1 MANISSRAEAAR
13 EAARSEGGQ
22 FGTQS
27 RTAPVDLDDDVA
39 RRRAEDQAALDTEI
53 AGTVGVPAHQ
63 LTPGSTVISPE
74 LDQFWMVERR
84 TVIRAVPAAD
94 GKTLLVTSKSNSPSY
109 TLLDP
114 GTRLAVA
121 PRELDADLRGTLD
134 VFAGPRLARPGT
146 PEHRELL
153 AHAGAAVNEFDV
165 RVGTAGK
172 HGCHLPAVTLRVCSQ
187 RGHGTVH
194 QLGTWVDPDTAR
206 RDIAAYRDALAEL
219 KVGRSTAPVSKAAA
233 SIEDVTHV
241 DTQVGVQTETLVAVG
256 PRGDADTSKDTD
268 SVIAISTV
276 GGAAVIDDPV
286 AFKRALDLAEMSL
299 DHLTMRPAR

>member
-1 MANISSRAEAAR
+1 MNITSDAASRR
-13 EAARSEGGQ
+13 EAARTQTGQ
-22 FGTQS
+22 FGAQS
-27 RTAPVDLDDDVA
+27 RTAPVDLDDYVA
-39 RRRAEDQAALDTEI
+39 RRRAEDQAALDAEL

-84 TVIRAVPAAD
+84 TVIRAVEAAD
-94 GKTLLVTSKSNSPSY
+94 GKTLLVTSKSNSLSY
-109 TLLDP
+109 MLLDP
-114 GTRLAVA
+114 NTRLAVA
-121 PRELDADLRGTLD
+121 PRELDADLQRTLD
-134 VFAGPRLARPGT
+134 VFAGPRLAGPGT
-146 PEHRELL
+146 PEHSELL

-172 HGCHLPAVTLRVCSQ
+172 HGCHLPAVTLSVCSQ

-206 RDIAAYRDALAEL
+206 RDIAAYRDAFTQL

-241 DTQVGVQTETLVAVG
+241 DTQVGVQAETLIAVG
-256 PRGDADTSKDTD
+256 PRGDSHPGRDTD
-268 SVIAISTV
+268 TVLAISTV